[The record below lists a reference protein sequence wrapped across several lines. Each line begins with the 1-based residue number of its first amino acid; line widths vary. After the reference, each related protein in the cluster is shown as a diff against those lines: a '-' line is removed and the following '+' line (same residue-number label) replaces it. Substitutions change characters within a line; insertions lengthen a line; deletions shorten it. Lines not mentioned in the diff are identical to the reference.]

1 MDIAEIR
8 DLVRRPPSRSTRL
21 GIAACLL
28 LAAFIIWSVR
38 QSRLT
43 REALDRAT
51 AAEQTAAQARSDL
64 EQAQLRGAGRAARDP
79 AVRRSQHDDPAQ
91 IERVKQLHQEIE
103 SLTQIREQVDEKA
116 RIDRMRAEQKSAAP
130 R

>member
-1 MDIAEIR
+1 
-8 DLVRRPPSRSTRL
+8 L
-21 GIAACLL
+21 GIAACLV

-51 AAEQTAAQARSDL
+51 SAEQTAAQARSDL
-64 EQAQLRGAGRAARDP
+64 EQARAQLQRAGRAPRDP

-91 IERVKQLHQEIE
+91 VERVKELHQEIE
-103 SLTQIREQVDEKA
+103 GLTQIREQVDEKA
-116 RIDRMRAEQKSAAP
+116 RVERMRAEQKSATL